1 MSRTAPD
8 PCPCGL
14 AADYAACCGRF
25 HAGDAAPDAERLMRS
40 RYSAYVRHLPDYLRA
55 TWHPDTRP
63 SELDLAADGT
73 KWLGLEVRRYEVQDD
88 SHATVEFVARFNEI
102 IPLDTLF
109 VMISGETNYERV
121 VSTCELAPNDYILKP
136 LTPDTLQLR
145 LARAL
150 EKREIFRPAYRLI
163 GVSSCR
169 RP

>member
-63 SELDLAADGT
+63 AELSLDDAPGQRT
-73 KWLGLEVRRYEVQDD
+73 QWLGLTVQDHRVTGTDSAEVRFTARYRVGGGSAVKMTEH
-88 SHATVEFVARFNEI
+88 SRFLRIEGRWYY
-102 IPLDTLF
+102 LDA
-109 VMISGETNYERV
+109 V
-121 VSTCELAPNDYILKP
+121 
-136 LTPDTLQLR
+136 
-145 LARAL
+145 
-150 EKREIFRPAYRLI
+150 
-163 GVSSCR
+163 
-169 RP
+169 